1 MSRIKM
7 PPQIFRLVL
16 LTIAI
21 VVTYLIARYL
31 LTPATFGQYGF
42 YRGETLLDHM
52 SHTPVFAGRKAC
64 LECHEAIQDQLF
76 KGEHK
81 TIGCETCHGGVMSG
95 ESKSLTKEH
104 AKDPN
109 VDLPKIGDSGCLR
122 CHEANPS
129 RPAWLKQ
136 IDPKDHYRED
146 KCVGCH
152 VPHQP
157 NEVP

>member
-1 MSRIKM
+1 M

-31 LTPATFGQYGF
+31 LTPASFEEYGF
-42 YRGETLLDHM
+42 YRGLALKEHM
-52 SHTPVFAGRKAC
+52 RHLPVFAGRKAC
-64 LECHEAIQDQLF
+64 LECHEDIQAKLF

-81 TIGCETCHGGVMSG
+81 TIGCESCHGVGQ
-95 ESKSLTKEH
+95 EH
-104 AKDPN
+104 
-109 VDLPKIGDSGCLR
+109 VDNHDVKLIKIGDNGCLR
-122 CHEANPS
+122 CHEASAS

-136 IDPKDHYRED
+136 IDPKEHYRED
-146 KCVGCH
+146 KCTGCH